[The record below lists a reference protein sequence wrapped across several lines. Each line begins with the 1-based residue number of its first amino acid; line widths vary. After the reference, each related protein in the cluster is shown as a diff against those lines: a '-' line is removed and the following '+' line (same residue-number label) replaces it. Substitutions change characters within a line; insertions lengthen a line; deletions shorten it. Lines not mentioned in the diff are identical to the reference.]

1 MNKLLFSAVLL
12 FSSSSFAG
20 LIGNIEHNYGTT
32 SYIPSSMGTK
42 SCDSKNANSITVK
55 DTAKGCQ
62 RFADVFD
69 FSALDFDTVD
79 HFQLDLTFSGAN
91 DRDCFWIFGC
101 YANEDWSV
109 HPAST
114 SKAAT
119 SAEMR
124 SLEQTTGARITQSFT
139 FNASN
144 LSSIFNEIVDNKKFY
159 LGFAESSFG
168 ADNFNLYSANLSVYG
183 TAASQPVV
191 DEPAKV
197 PAPASIALLGLGLLM
212 LRRFKK

>member
-42 SCDSKNANSITVK
+42 SCDSKNANSIIVK
-55 DTAKGCQ
+55 DTAKAKGCQ

-69 FSALDFDTVD
+69 FSALDFASVD
-79 HFQLDLTFSGAN
+79 RFELNLSFSNTGSYLDFLRLF
-91 DRDCFWIFGC
+91 
-101 YANEDWSV
+101 EDWSV

-183 TAASQPVV
+183 TAASQPAA